1 MKKSHYKVEI
11 MTIQSCHL
19 QLIVKLTLPLILRLR
34 SVIMAAINFP
44 HLMENFVSEASAL
57 Q

>member
-1 MKKSHYKVEI
+1 

-34 SVIMAAINFP
+34 SVIMAVINFP
-44 HLMENFVSEASAL
+44 HLMENFVSVASAL